1 MKTFDIEIKKLH
13 DDATIPV
20 YATAESAGCDLHAY
34 LPDGDIVIPV
44 GGRKLVKT
52 GISLGLCRDTHS
64 DGLAQAEVRPRSGL
78 ALKHGITVL
87 NAPGTIDADYRGDVG
102 VILYN
107 AGDEDFTVSH
117 GDRIAQL
124 VFTLCRQ
131 ASFRTVDE
139 LSETARGEAGFGSS
153 GK

>member
-1 MKTFDIEIKKLH
+1 MKTFGIEIKKLH
-13 DDATIPV
+13 EDAIVPA
-20 YATAESAGCDLHAY
+20 YATSESAGSDLHAY
-34 LPDGDIVIPV
+34 LPDGDAVIPA
-44 GGRKLVKT
+44 GGRKLIKT
-52 GISLGLCRDTHS
+52 GIALGLCRDTHD

-78 ALKHGITVL
+78 ALKHGVTVL

-131 ASFRTVDE
+131 ASFKTVDE
-139 LSETARGEAGFGSS
+139 LSETARGEGGFGSS